1 MKRLMKLLGFVLAVL
16 AGLAVGRDDAVEAA
30 VFNPDTFTL
39 RNGMQVVVISNHRA
53 PIVTHMVW
61 YKVGS
66 ADEPTG
72 KTGVAHFLEHLMFKA
87 TKTLK
92 SGEFSKIVAQNGGQD
107 NAFTSLDY
115 TGYHQTVAVSR
126 LEAVMR
132 IESDRMRNLIIDAK
146 EVEPERQVVRE
157 ERRSRTDNSPGAKL
171 REQLNAAIYLNYP
184 YRNPII
190 GWDHEIVD
198 LTVADLRRFYDTYY
212 WPNNAILVVAG
223 DITADVL
230 KPLAERYYGAIPA
243 GKVPPRIRPQEPPH
257 NAARTVTLRDPR
269 VRQPSWQR
277 AFFAPSRVYGDT
289 KHSYSLEVLSQV
301 FGGGATSRLYRSL
314 VIEQQ
319 IALSAGSFY
328 DADKL
333 GPSNFFVFASPR
345 PGVGMGQIENAV
357 VAEIKKLR
365 ENGVSQEELTRAKTG
380 LQAEAVYAR
389 DSMGAGARVLGAA
402 LSSGQTVVDVEAWPD
417 RIGRVT
423 ADQIKA
429 AANAVFRQKESVTGY
444 LLSDQPPPIQPQ
456 TNRPQSK
463 K

>member
-1 MKRLMKLLGFVLAVL
+1 MMRLIKLLGLLSTVYAVV
-16 AGLAVGRDDAVEAA
+16 AVGWDDTVEAA

-61 YKVGS
+61 YKAGS
-66 ADEPTG
+66 ADEPAG

-132 IESDRMRNLIIDAK
+132 IEADRMRNLIIDAK

-157 ERRSRTDNSPGAKL
+157 ERRSRTDNSPAAKL

-198 LTVADLRRFYDTYY
+198 LTVDDLRQFYDTYY
-212 WPNNAILVVAG
+212 WPNNAILVVEG

-230 KPLAERYYGAIPA
+230 KPLAEKYYGAIPA
-243 GKVPPRIRPQEPPH
+243 GNIPPRIRPQEPPH
-257 NAARTVTLRDPR
+257 NTARTVTLKDPR

-277 AFFAPSRVYGDT
+277 AFLAPSRVYGDT
-289 KHSYSLEVLSQV
+289 QHSYPLEVLSQV
-301 FGGGATSRLYRSL
+301 FGGGATSRLYQSL
-314 VIEQQ
+314 VIEQK

-345 PGVGMGQIENAV
+345 PGVSMDQIENAV
-357 VAEIKKLR
+357 ASEIKKLR

-402 LSSGQTVVDVEAWPD
+402 LSSGQTIADVEAWPD

-423 ADQIKA
+423 AEQIKA
-429 AANAVFRQKESVTGY
+429 AATAVLRQKEAVTGY
-444 LLSDQPPPIQPQ
+444 LLSGQPPPNRQQ
-456 TNRPQSK
+456 TNK
-463 K
+463 GG